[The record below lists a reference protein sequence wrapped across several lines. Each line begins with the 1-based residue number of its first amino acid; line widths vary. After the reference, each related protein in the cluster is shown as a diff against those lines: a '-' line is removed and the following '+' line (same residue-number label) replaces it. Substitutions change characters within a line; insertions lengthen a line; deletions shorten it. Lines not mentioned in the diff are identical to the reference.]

1 MSLDTT
7 LNTGISQSA
16 RRTPGKWAKMVGALS
31 LAALLSGCAA
41 TYTAV
46 NKKDLEVVSRTST
59 AIFVDAVPRE
69 KRTIYL
75 DVRSGIQEFDRR
87 EFKNFVKEQFTQ
99 FNDNGYRIVDD
110 PEQAQFQMTAY
121 VMNLEQAKPNAA
133 EAALGQGFSGAATT
147 AIVSGAAVAGIANS
161 TGSSDNR
168 AAGLGL
174 AVGAASFIADAMV
187 KDVTYML
194 VVDVQIKE
202 KAANGAVVRKDTRID
217 TKVSDAG
224 GSSQYVS
231 EATNVKEYRTRIVT
245 TANQVNLKLE
255 EAQPTMF
262 KKTAYAM
269 SGFF

>member
-1 MSLDTT
+1 MSLEAVKKP
-7 LNTGISQSA
+7 GI
-16 RRTPGKWAKMVGALS
+16 WAKIITTFAL
-31 LAALLSGCAA
+31 LTFLSGCAA
-41 TYTAV
+41 TYTAM
-46 NKKDLEVVSRTST
+46 NKKDLEVTSRTST
-59 AIFVDAVPRE
+59 AIFVDPVPRE

-75 DVRSGIQEFDRR
+75 DVKSGIQEFDRR
-87 EFKNFVKEQFTQ
+87 EFKNFVREQFTQ

-110 PEQAQFQMTAY
+110 PDHAQFLMTAY

-133 EAALGQGFSGAATT
+133 EAALGSGYSGAAST
-147 AIVSGAAVAGIANS
+147 ALLSGAAVGGIAHS
-161 TGSSDNR
+161 TGSSDRGSLN
-168 AAGLGL
+168 AGL
-174 AVGAASFIADAMV
+174 AVGAASFIADTLV

-202 KAANGAVVRKDTRID
+202 KTANGAIVRKDTRID

-224 GSSQYVS
+224 GSTQSVS
-231 EATNVKEYRTRIVT
+231 EASDRKEYRTRIVT
-245 TANQVNLKLE
+245 VANQVNLKLE

>member
-1 MSLDTT
+1 MSLDAVK
-7 LNTGISQSA
+7 QP
-16 RRTPGKWAKMVGALS
+16 RRWAKKISALS
-31 LAALLSGCAA
+31 MASLVSLAVLLSGCAA

-46 NKKDLEVVSRTST
+46 NKKDLEVVTRTST

-75 DVRSGIQEFDRR
+75 DVKSGIMEFDRR
-87 EFKNFVKEQFTQ
+87 EFKNFIKEQFTQ
-99 FNDNGYRIVDD
+99 FNDNGFQIIDD
-110 PEQAQFQMTAY
+110 PERAQFQMTAY

-133 EAALGQGFSGAATT
+133 EAALGDGFSGAATT
-147 AIVSGAAVAGIANS
+147 AVVSGAAVAGIANS

-194 VVDVQIKE
+194 VVDIQIKE
-202 KAANGAVVRKDTRID
+202 KTSNGAIVRKDTRID

-224 GSSQYVS
+224 GSTQTVS
-231 EATNVKEYRTRIVT
+231 EAGSLKEYRTRIVT
-245 TANQVNLKLE
+245 TANKVNLTLE
-255 EAQPTMF
+255 EAQPQMF

>member
-1 MSLDTT
+1 MSLEA
-7 LNTGISQSA
+7 NKK
-16 RRTPGKWAKMVGALS
+16 PGKWAKMIGALS
-31 LAALLSGCAA
+31 LAAMLSGCAA

-46 NKKDLEVVSRTST
+46 NKKDLEVVTKTST
-59 AIFVDAVPRE
+59 AVFVDAVARE

-75 DVRSGIQEFDRR
+75 DVKSGIMEFDRR
-87 EFKNFVKEQFTQ
+87 EFKNFIKEQFTQ

-110 PEQAQFQMTAY
+110 PEQAQFLMTAY

-147 AIVSGAAVAGIANS
+147 AVVSGAAVAGIANS
-161 TGSSDNR
+161 TGSSDGR

-174 AVGAASFIADAMV
+174 AVGAASFLADAMV
-187 KDVTYML
+187 KDVTYLL

-202 KAANGAVVRKDTRID
+202 KTRNGAIVRKDTRID

-231 EATNVKEYRTRIVT
+231 EASNLKEYRTRIVT

-255 EAQPTMF
+255 EAQPLMF